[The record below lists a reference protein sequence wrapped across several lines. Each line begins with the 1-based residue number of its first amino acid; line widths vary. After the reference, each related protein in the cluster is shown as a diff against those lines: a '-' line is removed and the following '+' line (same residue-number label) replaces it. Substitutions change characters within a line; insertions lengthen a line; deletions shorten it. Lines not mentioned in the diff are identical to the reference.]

1 MNAMREFVDDLGAI
15 AHREWLRY
23 RRDRSYW
30 VGQLAF
36 PLLVVAFMGLG
47 LDEVASRGEPLR
59 YSARLAAGLI
69 ALSISSGAVGGGYA
83 LIEDRRSGFLRAL
96 CVAPLYPSAVVLG
109 KILARAGVSA
119 LLLLALVA
127 LFSLMTD
134 MRLSHAWA
142 AALSLAVLTV
152 SFSALGIGLATR
164 FERAESFRLIAALVT
179 VPLYLLSGMFYTVD
193 YMPDPLRALALVNP
207 LTYGVDL
214 LRYGL
219 LGEAEFDVVRS
230 AWGLAGLAAVA
241 LPAAIGVYRQGVRR
255 L

>member
-1 MNAMREFVDDLGAI
+1 MRVLREFSEDLLAI
-15 AHREWLRY
+15 GHREWLRY

-36 PLLVVAFMGLG
+36 PLLVVAFLGLG
-47 LDEVASRGEPLR
+47 LDQMASSEETLR

-96 CVAPLYPSAVVLG
+96 CVAPLYPGAVVLG
-109 KILARAGVSA
+109 KILARTGVSA
-119 LLLLALVA
+119 ILLLALVA

-134 MRLSHAWA
+134 MTVSHGWA
-142 AALSLAVLTV
+142 AALALAALTV
-152 SFSALGIGLATR
+152 AFSALGIGLATR

-193 YMPDPLRALALVNP
+193 YMPGPLRALALWNP

-219 LGEAEFDVVRS
+219 LGEAEFDVARS
-230 AWGLAGLAAVA
+230 AWGLAALAAIA
-241 LPAAIGVYRQGVRR
+241 LPAAILVYRRGVRR